1 MARHDRN
8 SNHRGRVRTAA
19 YRGNRPAERKK
30 GMEEGWWQG
39 GGMTL
44 LIFQMAIVVATSL
57 VCGQIACRF
66 GQARVIGEIG
76 GGILIGPSV
85 LGRIAPHI

>member
-1 MARHDRN
+1 
-8 SNHRGRVRTAA
+8 
-19 YRGNRPAERKK
+19 
-30 GMEEGWWQG
+30 
-39 GGMTL
+39 MTL